1 MPGCGL
7 LWGVAP
13 GAFTDLPASKALG
26 NFERTTG
33 RPADILHSYH
43 RGDEVWPT
51 ADEIATVQQSRKRIL
66 FANWKVAWD
75 TTWADVAAGGQDA
88 RIDRAAA
95 RLKAFPGKLF
105 VALHHEPENDV
116 RAGGGMTARDYAAM
130 FRHTVLRL
138 RAAGV
143 TNVVFVMVYMAYE
156 PWCVQPWFGD
166 LYPGDDVV
174 DWIGMDPYLF
184 AKPGGYGHGD
194 FAYLVDRTS
203 DPSKWPGFYTWATRT
218 HGNKPLMIAEWGVY
232 EHAADPAQKAWIYS
246 TVRAAAG
253 TVPGDQGPGVL
264 RLAERTQGRH
274 AAGQLPAGPG
284 GVPEAGRRRRSSRS
298 RYSPSAAAVSVRRAD
313 RDARAFSR
321 AAATSPSATGST
333 TSRYAFSFG
342 SVPDGRTTTRVVPA
356 RTISTSASGS
366 RSSTAW
372 TGSSSSSTGGFR
384 RIVAM
389 AAAMSAR
396 SSTRTLS
403 WSVAWTPC
411 RSASSSRRSPR
422 SLNSD
427 FSPAASSHTSS
438 AAVMPSLSRTCA
450 GATQYPMFRN
460 SDRSRPGRPRVRGA
474 GRWRARPRL
483 RARAAGASRRPT
495 CRESADRA
503 DRRSVRRADWYPSG

>member
-1 MPGCGL
+1 MKHRRSFLRTHPVLAVALAVGVLVGSGALAATAVGRPEPRADAVPAAQRPDSSGLGTLGSAPARKQPSTAPSTAPKTTEGARRCGLSAKLVPSCGL

-13 GAFTDLPASKALG
+13 GAFTDLPSSEALG

-51 ADEIATVQQSRKRIL
+51 ADEIATVRQSRKRIL

-130 FRHTVLRL
+130 YRHTVLRL

-194 FAYLVDRTS
+194 FTYLVDRTS
-203 DPSKWPGFYTWATRT
+203 DPAKWPGFYTWVTRT

-246 TVRAAAG
+246 TVRQQLGRFPAIKALVYFDSPNAPKGDTRPDSSQAA
-253 TVPGDQGPGVL
+253 
-264 RLAERTQGRH
+264 LAEFQKL
-274 AAGQLPAGPG
+274 A
-284 GVPEAGRRRRSSRS
+284 
-298 RYSPSAAAVSVRRAD
+298 
-313 RDARAFSR
+313 
-321 AAATSPSATGST
+321 
-333 TSRYAFSFG
+333 
-342 SVPDGRTTTRVVPA
+342 
-356 RTISTSASGS
+356 
-366 RSSTAW
+366 SSTVF
-372 TGSSSSSTGGFR
+372 S
-384 RIVAM
+384 V
-389 AAAMSAR
+389 
-396 SSTRTLS
+396 TL
-403 WSVAWTPC
+403 
-411 RSASSSRRSPR
+411 
-422 SLNSD
+422 
-427 FSPAASSHTSS
+427 
-438 AAVMPSLSRTCA
+438 
-450 GATQYPMFRN
+450 
-460 SDRSRPGRPRVRGA
+460 
-474 GRWRARPRL
+474 
-483 RARAAGASRRPT
+483 
-495 CRESADRA
+495 
-503 DRRSVRRADWYPSG
+503 